1 MSMGKPKPFCDHL
14 MISTMEEGLAEK
26 SESVIP
32 VPLPFAEPPESPP
45 LKPVPMGHKSAK
57 ASKKS
62 DDEAVTTSR
71 TTSKRASKAQQKKLL
86 SDKPKFKKPQSKDI
100 PDNKKQTKVSNYF
113 QSVQWQILANSDY
126 LPDLPPVDPVSNRNR
141 IDDARFWNNDGPLL
155 SSSPLRQS
163 VEITEEHSIILL
175 SSNDDVVYIS
185 ESSDY

>member
-1 MSMGKPKPFCDHL
+1 
-14 MISTMEEGLAEK
+14 MIS
-26 SESVIP
+26 VH
-32 VPLPFAEPPESPP
+32 LPFAEPPESPP
-45 LKPVPMGHKSAK
+45 PKPVPITHKSAK

-62 DDEAVTTSR
+62 DDETVTTSQ
-71 TTSKRASKAQQKKLL
+71 TTSKRTSKAQQKKLL

-100 PDNKKQTKVSNYF
+100 PDNKKQTKVSDYF
-113 QSVQWQILANSDY
+113 QSVQWQFLANSDY

-163 VEITEEHSIILL
+163 VERTEEHSIILL

>member
-1 MSMGKPKPFCDHL
+1 MSMGKPKPFRDGL

-26 SESVIP
+26 SESVIS
-32 VPLPFAEPPESPP
+32 VSLPFAEPPESPP
-45 LKPVPMGHKSAK
+45 LKPVPIGHKSAK

-62 DDEAVTTSR
+62 DDEAVTTSQ
-71 TTSKRASKAQQKKLL
+71 TTSKRASKAQQKLL
-86 SDKPKFKKPQSKDI
+86 SDKLKLKKPQSKDI
-100 PDNKKQTKVSNYF
+100 PDNKKQTKVSDYF

-155 SSSPLRQS
+155 SSSPPRQS
-163 VEITEEHSIILL
+163 VEITEEHLIILL

>member
-1 MSMGKPKPFCDHL
+1 MSMGKPEPLRDRL
-14 MISTMEEGLAEK
+14 VISTMEEGLAEK
-26 SESVIP
+26 SESVIS

-45 LKPVPMGHKSAK
+45 PKPVPITHKSAK
-57 ASKKS
+57 DSKKS

-86 SDKPKFKKPQSKDI
+86 SDKLKFKKPQSKDI
-100 PDNKKQTKVSNYF
+100 PDNKKQTKVSDYF

>member
-1 MSMGKPKPFCDHL
+1 MSMDKPKPFCDRL
-14 MISTMEEGLAEK
+14 VITIMEEGLAEK
-26 SESVIP
+26 SESVIS

-45 LKPVPMGHKSAK
+45 PKPVPITHKSAK

-62 DDEAVTTSR
+62 DDEAVTTSQ

-86 SDKPKFKKPQSKDI
+86 SDKQKFKKPQSKDI
-100 PDNKKQTKVSNYF
+100 PNNKKQTKVSDYF
-113 QSVQWQILANSDY
+113 QSVQWQILVNSDY

-141 IDDARFWNNDGPLL
+141 IDDVRFWNNDGPLL

-175 SSNDDVVYIS
+175 SSNDDFVYIS

>member
-1 MSMGKPKPFCDHL
+1 MGRPKPFCDRL
-14 MISTMEEGLAEK
+14 VISTMEE
-26 SESVIP
+26 SVIS
-32 VPLPFAEPPESPP
+32 VHLPFAKPPESPLP
-45 LKPVPMGHKSAK
+45 KPVPITHKSAK

-62 DDEAVTTSR
+62 DDETVTTSQ

-86 SDKPKFKKPQSKDI
+86 SDKLKFKKPQSKDI
-100 PDNKKQTKVSNYF
+100 PDNKKQTKVSDYF
-113 QSVQWQILANSDY
+113 QSVQWQFLANSDY
-126 LPDLPPVDPVSNRNR
+126 LPDLPPVDPVNNRNR

-163 VEITEEHSIILL
+163 VERTEEHSIILL